1 MTEAILIEGKKP
13 PNSTDAYDEV
23 SLKIERLKSITVLI
37 RAADPVQVIEKNFES
52 LGYALEHMVD
62 DIGEGVDELYKLGG
76 VK

>member
-23 SLKIERLKSITVLI
+23 CLKIERLKSITVLI
-37 RAADPVQVIEKNFES
+37 RAADSEHMIEKDLEG